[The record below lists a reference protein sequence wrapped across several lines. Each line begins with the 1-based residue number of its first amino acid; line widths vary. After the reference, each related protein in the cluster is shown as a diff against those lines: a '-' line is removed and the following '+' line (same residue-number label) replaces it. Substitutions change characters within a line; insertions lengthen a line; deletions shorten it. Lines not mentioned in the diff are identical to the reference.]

1 MQINMKSNRGNILKD
16 KLFEGFAIACTLASL
31 FALALLLYTIIS
43 KGISHINWTFLS
55 SLPSRHVE
63 KTGIYTAIAG
73 MLSVL
78 FMTIL
83 ISFPIGIGAGIYLEE
98 FVNKKNKSANILEA
112 NIINLA
118 GVPSIIYGIVGL
130 EIFVRLC
137 GFGNSILAGAFTL
150 SLLVLPIVI
159 VATREAIKSVP
170 MSLREASLAMGATTW
185 QTIKNI
191 ILPSAYGGILTGM
204 ILSISRTIGET
215 APLIVVG
222 ALIYVPFLPEG
233 LMDQYTVLPIQIFN
247 WISRP
252 QQSYISLAAAGIII
266 LLSITFLLNGLA
278 IILRNRWYKRMQ

>member
-1 MQINMKSNRGNILKD
+1 MLINMNNKWNIWKD
-16 KLFEGFAIACTLASL
+16 KLFEVFAIACTLASL

-43 KGISHINWTFLS
+43 KGLSHVNWTFLS

-83 ISFPIGIGAGIYLEE
+83 IAFPIGIGAGIYLEE
-98 FVNKKNKSANILEA
+98 FVNKKNRYANILET

-118 GVPSIIYGIVGL
+118 GVPSIIYGIIGL

-137 GFGNSILAGAFTL
+137 GFGNSVLAGAFTL

-170 MSLREASLAMGATTW
+170 TSLREASLAMGATTW

-266 LLSITFLLNGLA
+266 LLGITFLLNGLA

>member
-1 MQINMKSNRGNILKD
+1 MSSNKWNIAKD
-16 KLFEGFAIACTLASL
+16 KLFEVFAIACTLISL
-31 FALALLLYTIIS
+31 LALALLLYAIIS
-43 KGISHINWTFLS
+43 KGIQHINWEFIT
-55 SLPSRHVE
+55 SLPSRNVSE
-63 KTGIYTAIAG
+63 TGIYTAIAG

-78 FMTIL
+78 IITIL

-98 FVNKKNKSANILEA
+98 FIDKRNRYSRLLEI

-118 GVPSIIYGIVGL
+118 GVPSIIYGMVGL

-137 GFGNSILAGAFTL
+137 SFGNSVLSGALTL

-170 MSLREASLAMGATTW
+170 TSLREASLAMGASKW

-191 ILPSAYGGILTGM
+191 IIPSAYGGILTGM
-204 ILSISRTIGET
+204 ILSVSRTIGET
-215 APLIVVG
+215 APLIVIG
-222 ALIYVPFLPEG
+222 TLIYVPFLPEN

-252 QQSYISLAAAGIII
+252 QESYIGLAAAGIII
-266 LLSITFLLNGLA
+266 LLGITFLLNGLA
-278 IILRNRWYKRMQ
+278 IILRNRWYKKMN

>member
-1 MQINMKSNRGNILKD
+1 MNSNRSNIWKD
-16 KLFEGFAIACTLASL
+16 KLFEVFAISCTLLSL
-31 FALALLLYTIIS
+31 LALAALLYTIIS
-43 KGISHINWTFLS
+43 KGASHINWTFLS
-55 SLPSRHVE
+55 SLPSRYVD

-78 FMTIL
+78 FITII

-98 FVNKKNKSANILEA
+98 FVNKKNKYANILET

-137 GFGNSILAGAFTL
+137 GLGNSIIAGSLTL
-150 SLLVLPIVI
+150 SLLVIPIVI

-170 MSLREASLAMGATTW
+170 VNLREASLAMGATTW
-185 QTIKNI
+185 QTIRKI

-222 ALIYVPFLPEG
+222 ALVYVPFLPEG
-233 LMDQYTVLPIQIFN
+233 MMDQYTVLPIQIFN

-266 LLSITFLLNGLA
+266 LLSITFLLNAFA
-278 IILRNRWYKRMQ
+278 IILRNRWYKKMN

>member
-1 MQINMKSNRGNILKD
+1 MLINMNNKWNILKD
-16 KLFEGFAIACTLASL
+16 KLFEVFAIACTLASL

-43 KGISHINWTFLS
+43 KGISHVNWTFLS

-83 ISFPIGIGAGIYLEE
+83 IAFPIGIGAGIYLEE
-98 FVNKKNKSANILEA
+98 FVNKKNRYANILET

-150 SLLVLPIVI
+150 SLLVVPIVI

-170 MSLREASLAMGATTW
+170 SSLREASLAMGATTW

-266 LLSITFLLNGLA
+266 LLGITFLLNGLA

>member
-1 MQINMKSNRGNILKD
+1 M
-16 KLFEGFAIACTLASL
+16 
-31 FALALLLYTIIS
+31 
-43 KGISHINWTFLS
+43 SHINWTFLS

-73 MLSVL
+73 MVSVL
-78 FMTIL
+78 FVTIL
-83 ISFPIGIGAGIYLEE
+83 ISFPVGIGAGIYLEE
-98 FVNKKNKSANILEA
+98 FVNKKNKTAKILEI

-130 EIFVRLC
+130 ELFVRLS
-137 GFGNSILAGAFTL
+137 GWGNSILAGAFTL
-150 SLLVLPIVI
+150 SLLILPIVI

-170 MSLREASLAMGATTW
+170 NSLREASLAMGATPW

-191 ILPSAYGGILTGM
+191 IIPSAYGGILTGM

-222 ALIYVPFLPEG
+222 ALVYVPFLPEG
-233 LMDQYTVLPIQIFN
+233 LLDQYTVLPIQIFN

-278 IILRNRWYKRMQ
+278 IYLRNRWYKKMH

>member
-1 MQINMKSNRGNILKD
+1 MKSNRGNILKD

-55 SLPSRHVE
+55 SLPSRHAD

>member
-1 MQINMKSNRGNILKD
+1 MSNRGNIWKD
-16 KLFEGFAIACTLASL
+16 KIFEIFAIACTLLSL
-31 FALALLLYTIIS
+31 LALTALLYTIVS
-43 KGISHINWTFLS
+43 KGVSHINWTFLS
-55 SLPSRHVE
+55 SLPSRHVD

-78 FMTIL
+78 FLTI
-83 ISFPIGIGAGIYLEE
+83 IFSFPIGIGAGIYLEE
-98 FVNKKNKSANILEA
+98 FVNKKNKSAKILET

-137 GFGNSILAGAFTL
+137 GFGNSILAGALTI
-150 SLLVLPIVI
+150 SLLVIPIVI
-159 VATREAIKSVP
+159 VSTREAIKSVP
-170 MSLREASLAMGATTW
+170 PMLREASLAMGASTW
-185 QTIKNI
+185 QTIRNV

-222 ALIYVPFLPEG
+222 ALVYVPFLPEG
-233 LMDQYTVLPIQIFN
+233 IMDQYTVLPIQIFN

-252 QQSYISLAAAGIII
+252 QQDYIALAAAGIII
-266 LLSITFLLNGLA
+266 LLSITFLLNAVA
-278 IILRNRWYKRMQ
+278 IILRNRWYKKMN

>member
-1 MQINMKSNRGNILKD
+1 MKSNRGNILKD

>member
-1 MQINMKSNRGNILKD
+1 MNSNRSNIWKD
-16 KLFEGFAIACTLASL
+16 KLFEVFAISCTLLSL
-31 FALALLLYTIIS
+31 LALAALLYTIIS
-43 KGISHINWTFLS
+43 KGASHINWTFLS
-55 SLPSRHVE
+55 SLPSRYVD

-78 FMTIL
+78 LITII

-98 FVNKKNKSANILEA
+98 FVNKKNKYANILET

-137 GFGNSILAGAFTL
+137 GLGNSIIAGSLTL
-150 SLLVLPIVI
+150 SLLVIPIVI

-170 MSLREASLAMGATTW
+170 VNLREASLAMGATTW
-185 QTIKNI
+185 QTIRKI

-222 ALIYVPFLPEG
+222 ALVYVPFLPEG
-233 LMDQYTVLPIQIFN
+233 MMDQYTVLPIQIFN

-266 LLSITFLLNGLA
+266 LLSITFLLNAFA
-278 IILRNRWYKRMQ
+278 IILRNRWYKKMN

>member
-1 MQINMKSNRGNILKD
+1 MNNNKRSIWKD
-16 KLFEGFAIACTLASL
+16 KAFEVFAISCSLGTLL
-31 FALALLLYTIIS
+31 VLALLLFIIAY
-43 KGISHINWTFLS
+43 KGITHINWTFLS

-73 MLSVL
+73 MVSVL
-78 FMTIL
+78 FVTIL

-98 FVNKKNKSANILEA
+98 FVNKKNKTAKILEI

-130 EIFVRLC
+130 ELFVRLS
-137 GFGNSILAGAFTL
+137 GWGNSILAGAFTL
-150 SLLVLPIVI
+150 SLLILPIVI
-159 VATREAIKSVP
+159 VATREAIKSVSN
-170 MSLREASLAMGATTW
+170 SLREASLAMGATPW

-191 ILPSAYGGILTGM
+191 IIPSAYGGILTGM

-222 ALIYVPFLPEG
+222 ALVYVPFLPEG

-247 WISRP
+247 WICRP

-278 IILRNRWYKRMQ
+278 IYLRNRWYKKMH

>member
-1 MQINMKSNRGNILKD
+1 MNSNRSNIWKD
-16 KLFEGFAIACTLASL
+16 KIFEIFAITCTILSL
-31 FALALLLYTIIS
+31 LALAALLFTIIS
-43 KGISHINWTFLS
+43 KGISYINWTFLS

-73 MLSVL
+73 MISVL
-78 FMTIL
+78 FITIL
-83 ISFPIGIGAGIYLEE
+83 ISFPIGVGAGIYLEE
-98 FVNKKNKSANILEA
+98 FVNKKNKYANILET

-137 GFGNSILAGAFTL
+137 GLGNSIIAGSLTL
-150 SLLVLPIVI
+150 SLLIIPIVI
-159 VATREAIKSVP
+159 VATREAIKTVP
-170 MSLREASLAMGATTW
+170 VSLREASLAMGASPW
-185 QTIKNI
+185 QTIRKI

-204 ILSISRTIGET
+204 ILSVSRTIGET

-266 LLSITFLLNGLA
+266 LLSITFLLNA
-278 IILRNRWYKRMQ
+278 IALVLRNRWYKKMN

>member
-1 MQINMKSNRGNILKD
+1 MSNNKRSIWKD
-16 KLFEGFAIACTLASL
+16 KAFEVFAICCTLGTLLVLAILL
-31 FALALLLYTIIS
+31 FIIAY
-43 KGISHINWTFLS
+43 KGLSHINWTFIS

-63 KTGIYTAIAG
+63 KTGVYTAIAG
-73 MLSVL
+73 MISVL
-78 FMTIL
+78 FVTIV
-83 ISFPIGIGAGIYLEE
+83 ISFPVGIGAGIYLEE
-98 FVNKKNKSANILEA
+98 FVNKKNKTAKLLEI

-130 EIFVRLC
+130 ELFVRLS
-137 GFGNSILAGAFTL
+137 GWGNSILAGAFTL
-150 SLLVLPIVI
+150 SLLILPIVI

-170 MSLREASLAMGATTW
+170 NSLREASLAMGASPW

-191 ILPSAYGGILTGM
+191 IIPSAYGGILTGM

-222 ALIYVPFLPEG
+222 ALVYVPFLPEG

-278 IILRNRWYKRMQ
+278 IYLRNRWYKKMH